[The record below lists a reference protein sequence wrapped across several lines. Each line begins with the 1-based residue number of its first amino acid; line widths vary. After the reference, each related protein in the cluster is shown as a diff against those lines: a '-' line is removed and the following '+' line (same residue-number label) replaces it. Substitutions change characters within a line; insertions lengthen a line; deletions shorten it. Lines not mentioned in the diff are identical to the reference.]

1 MNFEGDEIQPITHA
15 HINLFQRTYELL
27 ACIFLVNGEI
37 FALPGLK
44 HILSV
49 RFFYLFLLK

>member
-49 RFFYLFLLK
+49 CFFYLFLLK